1 MISLLVAFLSKSFIS
16 LTPMLFSLCDIYI
29 YIYHYNF
36 ASFLAFQD
44 LGIDHFSKSFK
55 TPFLQNSWDR
65 ALVNILFFKIPQA
78 HQNFQSFVVPT
89 FDRAPMWPKPK
100 EDGEMVVA
108 K

>member
-1 MISLLVAFLSKSFIS
+1 MSKSFMS
-16 LTPMLFSLCDIYI
+16 LTPMSFSFCDIYI
-29 YIYHYNF
+29 YIYVYHYNF

-89 FDRAPMWPKPK
+89 FDLAPMWPKPK